1 LIASRIIAAYA
12 AADSLRQSDMD
23 DADLLA
29 DAPLLA
35 YINWGRFARIQDSFS
50 FPFVSGFKR

>member
-1 LIASRIIAAYA
+1 
-12 AADSLRQSDMD
+12 MD